1 MSWRTVVI
9 SRRAKLDLCLNYL
22 EVRGEEVKKV
32 HLSEIGT
39 LIIESTAVSLTAA
52 LLCELVNRKVK
63 VIFCDAKRNPLSELL
78 PYYGSFDTSAKVR
91 QQLTWDK
98 DTKALIWGEI
108 VTEKIR
114 QQQALLAHL
123 GQTERAD
130 LLLGYAREVAPQDA
144 TNREGHAAK
153 VYFGGLFG
161 LDFSRAEENTVN
173 AALNYGYSILLSAFN
188 REIVA
193 QGYLTQLGIF
203 HDNMFNQFNLGSDF
217 MEPFR
222 PLVDRIVYEAL
233 PFEFEREMRLK
244 LVGVLDE
251 KVRIDN
257 QSQYVANAIRIYTRS
272 LLDAL
277 NQKSAEEIKFFQ
289 TDLLGPPAELL
300 LRAREQ
306 SLTPLPF

>member
-9 SRRAKLDLCLNYL
+9 SRRAKLDLSLNYL
-22 EVRGEEVKKV
+22 EVRGEEVRKI

-39 LIIESTAVSLTAA
+39 LMVESTAVSLTAA
-52 LLCELVNRKVK
+52 LLCELVSRKIK
-63 VIFCDAKRNPLSELL
+63 VIFCDEKRNPLSELL

-98 DTKALIWGEI
+98 DTKALLWGEI
-108 VTEKIR
+108 VTEKIK
-114 QQQALLAHL
+114 QQQAFLTHI
-123 GQTERAD
+123 GQLERASLLERYVHD
-130 LLLGYAREVAPQDA
+130 LEPEDA

-161 LDFSRAEENTVN
+161 LDFTRAEENTIN

-203 HDNMFNQFNLGSDF
+203 HDNMFNQFNLGSDL

-222 PLVDRIVYEAL
+222 PLVDRIVYESL

-272 LLDAL
+272 VLDGM
-277 NQKSAEEIKFFQ
+277 NQKSAEEIKFYQADLKGSPAALLMKSQ
-289 TDLLGPPAELL
+289 TL
-300 LRAREQ
+300 
-306 SLTPLPF
+306 SLPPLPF

>member
-9 SRRAKLDLCLNYL
+9 TRRAKLDLSMNYL
-22 EVRGEEVKKV
+22 EIRGDEVKKI

-39 LIIESTAVSLTAA
+39 LLLESTAISLTAA
-52 LLCELVNRKVK
+52 LLCELVHRKIK
-63 VIFCDAKRNPLSELL
+63 VIFCDEKRNPQSELL

-98 DTKALIWGEI
+98 DTKALLWAEI

-114 QQQALLAHL
+114 QQQALLIHL
-123 GQTERAD
+123 GQQERAD
-130 LLLGYAREVAPQDA
+130 LLQRYIQEVAGEDV

-161 LDFSRAEENTVN
+161 LDFTRTEENTLN

-203 HDNMFNQFNLGSDF
+203 HDNMFNPFNLASDL

-222 PLVDRIVYEAL
+222 PLVDRIVLEAQ
-233 PFEFEREMRLK
+233 PFEFEREMRMK

-251 KVRIDN
+251 KVMIDN

-272 LLDAL
+272 ILEAM
-277 NQKSAEEIKFFQ
+277 NQKSAEEVKFFQ
-289 TDLLGPPAELL
+289 SNLNGPPGELQ
-300 LRAREQ
+300 RAAQAHFE
-306 SLTPLPF
+306 SKLPF

>member
-9 SRRAKLDLCLNYL
+9 SRRSKLDLSLNYL
-22 EVRGEEVKKV
+22 EVRGEQLKKI

-39 LIIESTAVSLTAA
+39 LIVESTAVSLTAA
-52 LLCELVNRKVK
+52 LLCELVNRKIK
-63 VIFCDAKRNPLSELL
+63 VIFCDEKRNPLSELL

-91 QQLTWDK
+91 QQLTWDR

-114 QQQALLAHL
+114 QQHALLVHIA
-123 GQTERAD
+123 QMERAA
-130 LLLGYAREVAPQDA
+130 LLQQYILEVAMEDA

-161 LDFSRAEENTVN
+161 LDFTRAEENTVN

-193 QGYLTQLGIF
+193 QGYLIQLGIF
-203 HDNMFNQFNLGSDF
+203 HDNMFNQFNLGCDL

-222 PLVDRIVYEAL
+222 PLVDRIVYESL
-233 PFEFEREMRLK
+233 PFEFERDMRLK

-257 QSQYVANAIRIYTRS
+257 QSQYVANAIRIYARS
-272 LLDAL
+272 VLEGM
-277 NQKSAEEIKFFQ
+277 NQKSAEEIKFYEA
-289 TDLLGPPAELL
+289 DLNGPPGEL
-300 LRAREQ
+300 LRAVQARP
-306 SLTPLPF
+306 LPPLPF

>member
-9 SRRAKLDLCLNYL
+9 TRRAKLDLSLNYL
-22 EVRGEEVKKV
+22 EIRGDEIKKI

-39 LIIESTAVSLTAA
+39 LLLESTAISLTAA
-52 LLCELVNRKVK
+52 LLCELVHCKIK
-63 VIFCDAKRNPLSELL
+63 VIFCDEKRNPLSELL

-98 DTKALIWGEI
+98 DTKALVWAEI
-108 VTEKIR
+108 VSEKIR
-114 QQQALLAHL
+114 QQQALLIHI
-123 GQTERAD
+123 GHQKRAD
-130 LLLGYAREVAPQDA
+130 LLQRYIQEVASEDV

-161 LDFSRAEENTVN
+161 MDFTRTEENTLN
-173 AALNYGYSILLSAFN
+173 AALNYGYSILLSSFN

-203 HDNMFNQFNLGSDF
+203 HNNIFNPFNLASDL

-222 PLVDRIVYEAL
+222 PLVDRIVLEAQ
-233 PFEFEREMRLK
+233 PFAFEREMRMK

-251 KVRIDN
+251 KVMIDN

-272 LLDAL
+272 VLEAM
-277 NQKSAEEIKFFQ
+277 NQKSTETVKFFHAPLNGQSGELKRAIQ
-289 TDLLGPPAELL
+289 THFE
-300 LRAREQ
+300 
-306 SLTPLPF
+306 SKLPF